1 MRAAFYISALL
12 AFVCLGLIGLN
23 LYDFWYRPELPW
35 REGDL
40 CRVLATC
47 MAGAF
52 IFSVASLIFY
62 KQSIASRCGLKSLAP
77 VTPCGDISTLQ
88 NQ

>member
-1 MRAAFYISALL
+1 MRPAFYISALL
-12 AFVCLGLIGLN
+12 ALVCLGLIGLN

-40 CRVLATC
+40 RRVLTTC
-47 MAGAF
+47 TAGAF

-62 KQSIASRCGLKSLAP
+62 KQSKATR
-77 VTPCGDISTLQ
+77 
-88 NQ
+88 